1 MATVRVK
8 GGRVNVEGGDGI
20 SPERR
25 RDLELAA
32 LAMLGERS
40 GLASEQLSALE
51 ERPPSKPVK
60 LGPLP
65 KKRRR
70 EPSQLRRSSEWRQGG
85 VSDEVLES
93 YSKSTPG
100 HSIN

>member
-1 MATVRVK
+1 MATVH
-8 GGRVNVEGGDGI
+8 VEGGKLRVEGGNEM

-25 RDLELAA
+25 ERAKQAA
-32 LAMLGERS
+32 LAIIDRHS
-40 GLASEQLSALE
+40 KLASEQLPELE

-65 KKRRR
+65 KKRRC
-70 EPSQLRRSSEWRQGG
+70 EPSQLRRSPEWRQGG

>member
-1 MATVRVK
+1 MATVRVE
-8 GGRVNVEGGDGI
+8 GGRVNVEGGDRM

-25 RDLELAA
+25 RDLKLAA

-40 GLASEQLSALE
+40 GLESEQISALAK
-51 ERPPSKPVK
+51 RSQSKPTK

-65 KKRRR
+65 KKRRC
-70 EPSQLRRSSEWRQGG
+70 EPSQLRRSPEWRQQGM
-85 VSDEVLES
+85 SDEVLES

>member
-1 MATVRVK
+1 MATVRVES
-8 GGRVNVEGGDGI
+8 GELHVEGGDRM

-25 RDLELAA
+25 ERAKQAA
-32 LAMLGERS
+32 LAIIDRHS
-40 GLASEQLSALE
+40 KLASEQLSALE

-60 LGPLP
+60 LGSLP
-65 KKRRR
+65 KKRRC
-70 EPSQLRRSSEWRQGG
+70 EPSQLRRSPEWRQQG

>member
-8 GGRVNVEGGDGI
+8 GGELHVEGGDRM
-20 SPERR
+20 SPGRR

-51 ERPPSKPVK
+51 ERPSSKPVK

-65 KKRRR
+65 KCKH
-70 EPSQLRRSSEWRQGG
+70 ESSQLQRSSGWRQEG

-93 YSKSTPG
+93 YSKSMPG

>member
-1 MATVRVK
+1 M
-8 GGRVNVEGGDGI
+8 

-25 RDLELAA
+25 ERAKQAA
-32 LAMLGERS
+32 LAIIDRHS
-40 GLASEQLSALE
+40 KLASEQLSALE

-65 KKRRR
+65 KCKH
-70 EPSQLRRSSEWRQGG
+70 ESSQLQRSSGWRQEG

-93 YSKSTPG
+93 YSKSMPG

>member
-1 MATVRVK
+1 MATVRVE
-8 GGRVNVEGGDGI
+8 GGRVNVEGGDRM
-20 SPERR
+20 SPGRR

-40 GLASEQLSALE
+40 GLESEQISALE

-65 KKRRR
+65 KCKH
-70 EPSQLRRSSEWRQGG
+70 ESSQLQRSPGWRQEG
-85 VSDEVLES
+85 VSDEVLAS
-93 YSKSTPG
+93 YSKSVPG

>member
-1 MATVRVK
+1 MATVRVE
-8 GGRVNVEGGDGI
+8 GGRANVEGGDRM

-25 RDLELAA
+25 ERAKQAA
-32 LAMLGERS
+32 LAIIDRHS
-40 GLASEQLSALE
+40 KLASEQLSALE

-65 KKRRR
+65 KKRRC
-70 EPSQLRRSSEWRQGG
+70 EPSQLRRSPEWRQQG

>member
-1 MATVRVK
+1 M
-8 GGRVNVEGGDGI
+8 

-25 RDLELAA
+25 ERAKQAA
-32 LAMLGERS
+32 LAIIDRHS
-40 GLASEQLSALE
+40 KLASEQSSALE

-65 KKRRR
+65 KCKH
-70 EPSQLRRSSEWRQGG
+70 ESSQLQRSSGWRQEG

-93 YSKSTPG
+93 YSKSMPG

>member
-1 MATVRVK
+1 MATVFVE

-51 ERPPSKPVK
+51 ERPSSKPVK

-65 KKRRR
+65 KSERG
-70 EPSQLRRSSEWRQGG
+70 PSQLRRSPKWRQQG
-85 VSDEVLES
+85 VSDEVLAL
-93 YSKSTPG
+93 YSRSTPG
-100 HSIN
+100 RSIN

>member
-1 MATVRVK
+1 MATVRVES
-8 GGRVNVEGGDGI
+8 GELHVEGGDRM
-20 SPERR
+20 SPERLR
-25 RDLELAA
+25 GLKLAA

-51 ERPPSKPVK
+51 ERPSSKPVK

-65 KKRRR
+65 KKRRC
-70 EPSQLRRSSEWRQGG
+70 EPSQLRRSPEWRQQG

>member
-51 ERPPSKPVK
+51 ERPSSKPVK

-65 KKRRR
+65 KCKH
-70 EPSQLRRSSEWRQGG
+70 ESSQLQRSPEWRQQG
-85 VSDEVLES
+85 VSDEVLEF
-93 YSKSTPG
+93 YSKSMPG

>member
-8 GGRVNVEGGDGI
+8 GGELHVEGGDRM
-20 SPERR
+20 SPERLR
-25 RDLELAA
+25 ALKLAA

-51 ERPPSKPVK
+51 ERPSSKPVK

-65 KKRRR
+65 KCKH
-70 EPSQLRRSSEWRQGG
+70 ESSQLQRSPGWRQEG
-85 VSDEVLES
+85 VSDEVLAS
-93 YSKSTPG
+93 YSKSMPG

>member
-1 MATVRVK
+1 MATVRVE
-8 GGRVNVEGGDGI
+8 GGELHVEGGNEM

-25 RDLELAA
+25 RSLELAA

-65 KKRRR
+65 RSKHG
-70 EPSQLRRSSEWRQGG
+70 PSQLRRSSEWRQQG

>member
-1 MATVRVK
+1 MATVRVE
-8 GGRVNVEGGDGI
+8 GGRVNVEGGDRM
-20 SPERR
+20 SPGRR

-40 GLASEQLSALE
+40 GLESEQISALE

-65 KKRRR
+65 KKRRC
-70 EPSQLRRSSEWRQGG
+70 EPSQLRRSPGWRQEG
-85 VSDEVLES
+85 VSDEVLAL
-93 YSKSTPG
+93 YSRSTPG
-100 HSIN
+100 RSIN

>member
-1 MATVRVK
+1 MATVRVE
-8 GGRVNVEGGDGI
+8 GGRANVEGGDRM

-25 RDLELAA
+25 ERAKQAA
-32 LAMLGERS
+32 LAIIDRHS
-40 GLASEQLSALE
+40 KLASEQLSALE

-60 LGPLP
+60 LEPLP
-65 KKRRR
+65 KCKH
-70 EPSQLRRSSEWRQGG
+70 ESSQLQRSSEWRQEG
-85 VSDEVLES
+85 VSDEILES

>member
-1 MATVRVK
+1 MATVRVE
-8 GGRVNVEGGDGI
+8 GGELHVEGGDRM
-20 SPERR
+20 SPERLR
-25 RDLELAA
+25 GLKLAA

-65 KKRRR
+65 RSKHG
-70 EPSQLRRSSEWRQGG
+70 PSQLRRSSEWRQQG
-85 VSDEVLES
+85 VSDEVLAL
-93 YSKSTPG
+93 YSRSTSG
-100 HSIN
+100 RLIN

>member
-1 MATVRVK
+1 MVTVRAE
-8 GGRVNVEGGDGI
+8 GGELHVEGGDRM

-25 RDLELAA
+25 ERAKQAA
-32 LAMLGERS
+32 LAIIDRHS
-40 GLASEQLSALE
+40 KLASEQLSALE

-65 KKRRR
+65 KKRRC
-70 EPSQLRRSSEWRQGG
+70 EPSQLRRSPEWRQQG

>member
-1 MATVRVK
+1 MATVRVE
-8 GGRVNVEGGDGI
+8 GGRVNVEGGDRM

-25 RDLELAA
+25 ERAKQAA
-32 LAMLGERS
+32 LAIIDRHS
-40 GLASEQLSALE
+40 KLASEQLPALE
-51 ERPPSKPVK
+51 ERPQSKPVK

-65 KKRRR
+65 KS
-70 EPSQLRRSSEWRQGG
+70 EHGPSQLRRSPEWRQQG

>member
-1 MATVRVK
+1 MATVRVE
-8 GGRVNVEGGDGI
+8 GGRVNVEGGDRM

-40 GLASEQLSALE
+40 GLESEQLSALE

-60 LGPLP
+60 LGLLP
-65 KKRRR
+65 KS
-70 EPSQLRRSSEWRQGG
+70 EHGPSQLRRSPKWRQQG
-85 VSDEVLES
+85 VSDKVLES
-93 YSKSTPG
+93 YSKSMPG

>member
-1 MATVRVK
+1 MATVH
-8 GGRVNVEGGDGI
+8 VEGGKLRVEGGNEM

-40 GLASEQLSALE
+40 GLESEKISVLA
-51 ERPPSKPVK
+51 ERSQSKPTK

-65 KKRRR
+65 RSKHG
-70 EPSQLRRSSEWRQGG
+70 PSQLRRSPEWRQQG
-85 VSDEVLES
+85 VSDKVLAL
-93 YSKSTPG
+93 YSRSTPG
-100 HSIN
+100 RSIN

>member
-1 MATVRVK
+1 MATVRVE
-8 GGRVNVEGGDGI
+8 GGRANVEGGDRM

-40 GLASEQLSALE
+40 GLESEQISALAK
-51 ERPPSKPVK
+51 RPPSKPVK

-65 KKRRR
+65 KSERG
-70 EPSQLRRSSEWRQGG
+70 PSQLRRSPEWRQQG
-85 VSDEVLES
+85 VSDEVLGS
-93 YSKSTPG
+93 YSKSVPG